1 MATAFDTSAFEAG
14 TDPILQFISPEQ
26 ARKLIEFRGDPEIQA
41 RIEDLASRNTEG
53 ELSTEEQT
61 QYEGYVLANK
71 FIAILQAK
79 ARKLV
84 AAVH

>member
-1 MATAFDTSAFEAG
+1 MG
-14 TDPILQFISPEQ
+14 TDPILQFITPEQ

-53 ELSTEEQT
+53 ELSIQERA

-84 AAVH
+84 AADH